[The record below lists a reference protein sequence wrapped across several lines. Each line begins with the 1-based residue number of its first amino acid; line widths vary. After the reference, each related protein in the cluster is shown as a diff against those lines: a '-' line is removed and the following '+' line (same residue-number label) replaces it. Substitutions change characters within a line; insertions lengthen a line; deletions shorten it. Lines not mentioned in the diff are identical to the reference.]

1 MMKQIRRILTIL
13 CAAVMM
19 VCTGTKVKAAYNYKV
34 TVLAGLHGTINGG
47 DKIEVEYSPNKQ
59 WNQNDFLGKVTVD
72 METRADGSQYQ
83 KYYLRGFHVSGNED
97 IVGTKDIT
105 EDTVFVASYGVAG
118 QIVKYTVY
126 YVDAA
131 GNTLHEK
138 EEFYGNVGDK
148 AVVSFQYVEGYVPNA
163 YNMAKS
169 LSATESENVFTFI
182 YRPGQAVPGGGGGTT
197 GTGGYTYIDG
207 GTEVVYLPGTGGGGN
222 ANANAGGN
230 QNGVNPNNAA
240 PANQQNA
247 NAADNNAGQDA
258 AQPADQGP
266 AEMIDLDDTDV
277 PLANVTSPSP
287 DAQVTPVNPQSPLNG
302 FWIAALLASGLGIL
316 ALIAILIMLLRR
328 KRKEHFQG

>member
-1 MMKQIRRILTIL
+1 MKQIRRILTIL

-19 VCTGTKVKAAYNYKV
+19 VCTGTKVKAAYKYKV
-34 TVLAGLHGTINGG
+34 TILAGLHGTINGG
-47 DKIEVEYSPNKQ
+47 DKYEVEFNPNEQ
-59 WNQNDFLGKVTVD
+59 WNPNNYRDMITVD
-72 METRADGSQYQ
+72 TETRADGTTYQ
-83 KYYLRGFHVSGNED
+83 KYYFKGFHISGDEE
-97 IVGTKDIT
+97 IAGTEYIN

-169 LSATESENVFTFI
+169 LSATESENVFTFT

-197 GTGGYTYIDG
+197 GTGGYTYVDG
-207 GTEVVYLPGTGGGGN
+207 GTEVVYLPGTGGGG
-222 ANANAGGN
+222 NANAGGN

>member
-1 MMKQIRRILTIL
+1 MKQIRRILTIL

-19 VCTGTKVKAAYNYKV
+19 VCTGTKVKAAYKYKV
-34 TVLAGLHGTINGG
+34 TILAGLHGTINGG
-47 DKIEVEYSPNKQ
+47 DKYEVEFNPNEQ
-59 WNQNDFLGKVTVD
+59 WNPNNYRDMITVD
-72 METRADGSQYQ
+72 TETRADGTTYQ
-83 KYYLRGFHVSGNED
+83 KYYFKGFHISGDEE
-97 IVGTKDIT
+97 IAGTEYIN

-169 LSATESENVFTFI
+169 LSATESENVFTFT

-197 GTGGYTYIDG
+197 GTGGYTYVDG